1 MLKSSEKEKI
11 LTERR
16 EKQRKGERQTK
27 ITEAETGQKLQ
38 SNKDF
43 CVDESRMQHNEV
55 FSVAAV
61 VVVAAAAAAADVA
74 D

>member
-16 EKQRKGERQTK
+16 EKQRKGERETDK
-27 ITEAETGQKLQ
+27 DNGSRNGAETSKQQ
-38 SNKDF
+38 RF
-43 CVDESRMQHNEV
+43 FVDESRMQHNEV

-61 VVVAAAAAAADVA
+61 VAAAAADVA
-74 D
+74 V